1 MQQFLK
7 YYRVK
12 IRVLSPIHIGSGE
25 KIGKKEYI
33 YMPWNHRVIIPDV
46 DKMYKDIRKRGW
58 ENEFTSFLMDS
69 RNGQMPLSTWLA
81 QKKLRGE
88 DYEAWKKYEMDAGE
102 AFVDR
107 ASRPKDIDAFVKDAY
122 GLPYVPGSSIKGMLR
137 TILIVWEICK
147 NPDAFRQICQEIKTS
162 SQNKASRKSCLARE
176 TEKLE
181 QQILYT
187 LSRDEKKAKNA
198 VNDCLSG
205 LHVGDSA
212 PVSLEQL
219 TLSQKIDYTL
229 DGKQKPLPLLRET
242 LIPGT
247 EICFDLSID
256 TQLCSYDMDDILE
269 AAQVFQQVCNK
280 YFYDR
285 FHRSITAEH
294 AVFLGG
300 GCGFL
305 SKTVLYA
312 LFGQEAVYI
321 VDKVFQNTLGR
332 QYSVHKHQKDIG
344 WKVAPHVCKCTMYHG
359 ELYDMGVGQISYEE
373 KE

>member
-1 MQQFLK
+1 MQKFLK
-7 YYRVK
+7 CYKVK
-12 IRVLSPIHIGSGE
+12 IRVLSPIYVGSGE

-46 DKMYKDIRKRGW
+46 DKMYADIRARGW
-58 ENEFTSFLMDS
+58 EKEFTDFLMDS

-81 QKKLRGE
+81 QKKLTAE
-88 DYEAWKKYEMDAGE
+88 DYNSWKKYEMDAGE
-102 AFVDR
+102 AFVDKT
-107 ASRPKDIDAFVKDAY
+107 SRPKDIDAFVKDAY
-122 GLPYVPGSSIKGMLR
+122 GMPYVPGSTIKGMLR
-137 TILIVWEICK
+137 TILLVWEIQK
-147 NPDAFRQICQEIKTS
+147 NPDDFRQICQEIKAG
-162 SQNKASRKSCLARE
+162 SQKRAGRKDGMQKEVSR
-176 TEKLE
+176 LE

-187 LSRDEKKAKNA
+187 LSRDEKKQQNA

-212 PVSLEQL
+212 PIELNQL

-247 EICFDLSID
+247 EISFDVSID
-256 TQLCSYDMDDILE
+256 TQLCDYDMDDIIE

-280 YFYDR
+280 YFYER
-285 FHRSITAEH
+285 FHRTIKDEN

-321 VDKVFQNTLGR
+321 VDRIFKNTLGR
-332 QYSVHKHQKDIG
+332 QYDVHKHHKDIG
-344 WKVAPHVCKCTMYHG
+344 LKIAPHVCKCTKYKG
-359 ELYDMGVGQISYEE
+359 ELYDMGIGQISYEE
-373 KE
+373 K